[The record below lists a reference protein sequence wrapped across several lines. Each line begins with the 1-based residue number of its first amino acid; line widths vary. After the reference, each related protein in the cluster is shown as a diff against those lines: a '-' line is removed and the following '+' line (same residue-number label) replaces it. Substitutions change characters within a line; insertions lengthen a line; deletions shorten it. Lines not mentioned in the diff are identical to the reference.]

1 MKNLA
6 CILVTRGTRAALVDS
21 HILPSILGQGFG
33 EVVVVGT
40 HHEGDGYRYLNVPS
54 VTGTTVDALIKR
66 DVGAVATAADALLY
80 LSDDHLLLDGWAAE
94 WERWHDQPWD
104 VLVPARYAVRDGALV
119 PINNGTHPKDPHA
132 PYCAGH
138 AGLFRRRVL
147 RTRPWMAAPHD
158 LFWDLG
164 HSRQLLR
171 SGYALTPVAGLAVLD
186 IDPNPAEHPR
196 HFVFQGGVPLD

>member
-1 MKNLA
+1 M
-6 CILVTRGTRAALVDS
+6 IDAAVVLITAGKRTKLVDDL
-21 HILPSILGQGFG
+21 ILPSVLGQGFR

-40 HHEGDGYRYLNVPS
+40 HHEGAGYRYLPVPS

-66 DVGAVATAADALLY
+66 DVGAVATVSDTLLY

-119 PINNGTHPKDPHA
+119 PINNGCHPKDPNA

-147 RTRPWMAAPHD
+147 QARPWMAAPHD

-171 SGYALTPVAGLAVLD
+171 SGFTLTPVEGLAVCD
-186 IDPNPAEHPR
+186 VDPNPGEHPR
-196 HFVFQGGVPLD
+196 HFVFAGGVPLE